1 MCELYDIQWKPLNN
15 NDNSTCTC
23 YHFFPRFARTLP
35 DNGKEL
41 LHPAEQMQYFLK
53 HLKPLMP
60 NDLHS
65 RCKSMSVDAWDK
77 YVSKVQGSIVWFPK
91 HRPAAIRLDQ
101 LDRENSSYPVIVH
114 FGRKIILV
122 KYIFKISFFLGI
134 RPAVLSIQYNQEY
147 RQAYKSYLK
156 VFFLLKNRTPT
167 DEDKANLRDKEQR
180 LKQIVAKHA
189 EQLKRE
195 IVVEISSEYAYRTGL
210 KSDIIQY
217 SLLLSSLH
225 DHLRFHQSLTEL
237 ENQLVGYQF
246 RNRWLMQLALT
257 HPSGNYVLHNNLGPN
272 PDHVKNTLVKEFV
285 FFWAFEL
292 SLFCI

>member
-1 MCELYDIQWKPLNN
+1 M
-15 NDNSTCTC
+15 STCTC
-23 YHFFPRFARTLP
+23 YHFFPRFARILP

-41 LHPAEQMQYFLK
+41 LHPAEQIQYFLK

-60 NDLHS
+60 NDLHA

-91 HRPAAIRLDQ
+91 HRPSSIRLDQ

-114 FGRKIILV
+114 F
-122 KYIFKISFFLGI
+122 GI

-195 IVVEISSEYAYRTGL
+195 IVVEISSEHAYRTGF
-210 KSDIIQY
+210 KSDIIQH

-237 ENQLVGYQF
+237 EDQLVGYKF
-246 RNRWLMQLALT
+246 HNRWLMQLALT

-272 PDHVKNTLVKEFV
+272 PDHVKNTLVRFR
-285 FFWAFEL
+285 FFFF
-292 SLFCI
+292 SLEY

>member
-1 MCELYDIQWKPLNN
+1 
-15 NDNSTCTC
+15 
-23 YHFFPRFARTLP
+23 
-35 DNGKEL
+35 
-41 LHPAEQMQYFLK
+41 
-53 HLKPLMP
+53 
-60 NDLHS
+60 
-65 RCKSMSVDAWDK
+65 MSNK
-77 YVSKVQGSIVWFPK
+77 FNLFI
-91 HRPAAIRLDQ
+91 
-101 LDRENSSYPVIVH
+101 
-114 FGRKIILV
+114 
-122 KYIFKISFFLGI
+122 GI

-195 IVVEISSEYAYRTGL
+195 IVVEISSEYAYRTGF
-210 KSDIIQY
+210 KSDVIQQT
-217 SLLLSSLH
+217 LLLSSLH

-246 RNRWLMQLALT
+246 HNRWLMQLALT

-272 PDHVKNTLVKEFV
+272 PDHVKNTLVRFFFMNFV
-285 FFWAFEL
+285 F
-292 SLFCI
+292 